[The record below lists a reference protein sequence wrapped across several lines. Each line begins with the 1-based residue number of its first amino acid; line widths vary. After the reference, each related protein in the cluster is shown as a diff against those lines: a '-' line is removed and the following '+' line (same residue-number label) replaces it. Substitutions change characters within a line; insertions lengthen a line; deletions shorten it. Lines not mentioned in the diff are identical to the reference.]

1 MLRSDSPLFPSTYH
15 SILPPQEPCQS
26 PCWVHRVTAERG
38 QGLRGVTG
46 TSRHAQGLILRHS
59 APAALQPLVEAQI
72 HFCHP
77 QGKRSECSPETR
89 APPCAPRAHSFS
101 TNTESW
107 AMLRGHVAGKVFSS
121 TALPR
126 DFVLGDLSLLCWH
139 TSNDLLHQ
147 LET

>member
-46 TSRHAQGLILRHS
+46 TSRHAQGLIFRHS
-59 APAALQPLVEAQI
+59 ATAALQPLVEAQI

-139 TSNDLLHQ
+139 TSNDLLDQ